1 MSLQSTPSSN
11 NAPPASSRRQWFHQV
26 GQGLYAAA
34 LTSLLGPD
42 LFHSHALQAN
52 ETINS
57 GERGSY
63 DLKPRKP
70 LVEPRAKSVI
80 HLFMNGGPSQMDLF
94 DPKPELNKR
103 HGESYFEKIA
113 GEVENP
119 TAAGA
124 LMRCPYK
131 FAQHGNAGTWVSDA
145 LPHLATCVDDIAVIR
160 SMYTFN
166 LTHEPALFIIQS
178 GRMNPGLPTLGAWVS
193 YGLGSENQNLPAY
206 VVLDDPKGLP
216 INRTQ
221 NWQAGFLPPLYQGTR
236 FRSTGSPVLNLT
248 REFDEPDSV
257 TGVER
262 QLLASLDNIHRNQR
276 QGQPNLNARIA
287 TYELAARMQ
296 LEASSALDLNSET
309 KETLKLYGI
318 GKEPTDSYGRRC
330 LYARRLIERGVRFV
344 QLFIDGQI
352 WDNHTGLTVGLKG
365 ACDRTDQPIAGLLK
379 DLKQRGLLD
388 DTLVV
393 WGGEFGRLPI
403 AQLPGDKNVSNAGR
417 DHNKNAMV
425 SWMAGGGIRGGISYG
440 ETDPLGFAAVEK
452 RVSVPDWHATI
463 LHQLGM
469 HHDELFYNRNGLKE
483 RLTGV
488 REAQVITDI
497 LA

>member
-1 MSLQSTPSSN
+1 MNSKTPLSHS
-11 NAPPASSRRQWFHQV
+11 PVTRRQWFHHA
-26 GQGLYAAA
+26 GQGMQAAA
-34 LTSLLGPD
+34 LTWLLGND
-42 LFHSHALQAN
+42 LFSPNRARAN
-52 ETINS
+52 DIAQPAAEKF
-57 GERGSY
+57 Y
-63 DLKPRKP
+63 DLKPRRP
-70 LVEPRAKSVI
+70 AGEPRAKSVI

-103 HGESYFEKIA
+103 HGEAYFNKIA

-131 FAQHGNAGTWVSDA
+131 FAQHGDSGTWVSDA
-145 LPHLATCVDDIAVIR
+145 MPHLATRVDDIAVIR

-178 GRMNPGLPTLGAWVS
+178 GRMNPGLPTLGAWVT

-221 NWQAGFLPPLYQGTR
+221 NWQAGFLPPIYQGTR
-236 FRSTGSPVLNLT
+236 FRSTGSPVLNLS

-257 TGVER
+257 TAVER
-262 QLLASLDNIHRNQR
+262 QLLAGLDEIHLRQR
-276 QGQPNLNARIA
+276 TGQPNLSARIA

-296 LEASSALDLNSET
+296 LAASNALALNDESQ
-309 KETLKLYGI
+309 ETLDLYGI
-318 GKEPTDSYGRRC
+318 GKEPTDSYGKRC
-330 LYARRLIERGVRFV
+330 LYARRLVERGVRFV

-352 WDNHTGLTVGLKG
+352 WDNHTGLTSGLKA
-365 ACDRTDQPIAGLLK
+365 ACDRTDQPIAGLLT
-379 DLKQRGLLD
+379 DLKRRGLLE

-403 AQLPGDKNVSNAGR
+403 AQLPGDKDVNKAGR

-425 SWMAGGGIRGGISYG
+425 SWMAGGGIKGGISYG

-469 HHDELFYNRNGLKE
+469 HHEELFYERNGLKE
-483 RLTGV
+483 RLIGV
-488 REAQVITDI
+488 REARVVTDT